1 MKKLTILIASL
12 TFTSLA
18 TLANAHGFQNNR
30 FGSTIGFSNAFHYT
44 SSLSYL
50 SYFPYLPNLP
60 YPSSHRSS
68 YYPSYSTPY
77 YPTNNLVM
85 DITYRNYQS
94 RFGLRYRVSNGR
106 FSNDQ
111 RYNNRTY
118 NNGYHQGYG
127 NGYNFGRRRINRN
140 DYRPGR
146 YNSNTC
152 YEYYYDRFGNRVERR
167 LPASACRP

>member
-30 FGSTIGFSNAFHYT
+30 FGSAFGFSNAFH
-44 SSLSYL
+44 
-50 SYFPYLPNLP
+50 
-60 YPSSHRSS
+60 
-68 YYPSYSTPY
+68 YPSYSTPY
-77 YPTNNLVM
+77 YPANSLVM
-85 DITYRNYQS
+85 GITYRNYQS
-94 RFGLRYRVSNGR
+94 RSGLQNRIYNGRVSNTH
-106 FSNDQ
+106 

-118 NNGYHQGYG
+118 NNGYRQGYG
-127 NGYNFGRRRINRN
+127 NGYRVSRRSINNN

-152 YEYYYDRFGNRVERR
+152 YEYYYDRYGNRVERR